1 MVTINLYSDA
11 HLFVAAVRVIQHRRK
26 TPPEIEEVCEL
37 LGLSKERGLYL
48 LRRLVQ
54 EAIVET
60 VAQHDS
66 NRIFIKDHLKIEL
79 LQQAQEA
86 SNLDKALEAFQAK
99 RGQMDKKVGA
109 IRASQQKK
117 QQDLF
122 ADLES
127 KLKGGLKSK
136 SQK

>member
-86 SNLDKALEAFQAK
+86 SHLDKALEAFQAK
-99 RGQMDKKVGA
+99 RGQMDKKVDA

-136 SQK
+136 SEK

>member
-48 LRRLVQ
+48 LRRLVE

-60 VAQHDS
+60 VAQQDS

-79 LQQAQEA
+79 LQQAQEV

-99 RGQMDKKVGA
+99 RGQMDKKVDA

-136 SQK
+136 SEK